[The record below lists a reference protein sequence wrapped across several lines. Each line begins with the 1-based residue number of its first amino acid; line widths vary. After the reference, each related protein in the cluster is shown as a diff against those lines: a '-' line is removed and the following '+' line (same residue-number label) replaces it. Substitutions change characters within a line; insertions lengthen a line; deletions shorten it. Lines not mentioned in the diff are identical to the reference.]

1 MKRISPIL
9 FLLAFLLA
17 ACSVPRAAVV
27 TAPVPV
33 DFILLQLNDVY
44 EIAPLEG
51 GKAGGLA
58 RVATVRQELLRE
70 NPNVIT
76 IMAGDFLS
84 PSFLGTMNFENA
96 DGEREKIAGLQM
108 IETLNAMGLD
118 YATFGN
124 HEFDIKDPALLE
136 KRMDQS
142 TFAWTVCNVDYVDE
156 NGGTR
161 AFRQNGKPVPDY
173 LIHDLKTSDGQ
184 SLKLGLLGV
193 VLPFNQM
200 PYLRYD
206 DVNESF
212 RQTLATMK
220 PTTDLQVAITHNNLD
235 EDIALAEA
243 VPGVPLF
250 MGGHEHVNLSRY
262 VGSTIITKADANA
275 KTVYIHRVRFDPASG
290 MTRVRSELK
299 TIDGTITEEP
309 LTKAVVDK
317 WLAKAYGVMEDMG
330 YEPARQVLQLTA
342 PLVCK
347 ESLIRTSQTNFGQL
361 TMDAIARAIPGADAY
376 LLNSGTMRLDDNLS
390 GVVTEYDILRTY
402 PYGGSLVTVE
412 LPGDVLAH
420 VLETG
425 LRANFGEGG
434 YLQVG
439 RVDPASLKVG
449 GAAVEEDKTYTV
461 VLPEFLA
468 KGLEARLEILGKYF
482 DGEVDDDLIIDGAKV
497 NNDVRDVVIAHMLK
511 LGKM

>member
-1 MKRISPIL
+1 MP
-9 FLLAFLLA
+9 A
-17 ACSVPRAAVV
+17 A
-27 TAPVPV
+27 V

-70 NPNVIT
+70 NANVIT
-76 IMAGDFLS
+76 VMAGDFLS

-108 IETLNAMGLD
+108 IETLNVMGLD

-142 TFAWTVCNVDYVDE
+142 TFTWTVCNVSYVDE
-156 NGGTR
+156 NGHTR
-161 AFRQNGKPVPDY
+161 PFQQNGTPVPDF
-173 LIHDLKTSDGQ
+173 LVHDLKTASGPGV
-184 SLKLGLLGV
+184 KLGLLGV

-200 PYLRYD
+200 PYLRYG
-206 DVNESF
+206 DVTERF

-220 PTTDLQVAITHNNLD
+220 PATDLQLAITHNNLD

-250 MGGHEHVNLSRY
+250 MGGHEHANLSRY
-262 VGSTIITKADANA
+262 IGSTIITKADANA
-275 KTVYIHRVRFDPASG
+275 KTVYIHRVRYDPASG
-290 MTRVRSELK
+290 MTHVRSELK
-299 TIDGTITEEP
+299 TIDDTIAEEP
-309 LTKAVVDK
+309 ITKAVVDK
-317 WLAKAYGVMEDMG
+317 WLTRAYSVMEEMG
-330 YEPARQVLQLTA
+330 YAPARQVLQLTA

-361 TMDAIARAIPGADAY
+361 TMDAIAAAMPGADAY

-402 PYGGSLVTVE
+402 PYGGKLVRVE
-412 LPGDVLAH
+412 LPGDVLAY

-434 YLQVG
+434 YLQVKN
-439 RVDPASLKVG
+439 VDVTDLTVG
-449 GAAVEEDKTYTV
+449 GKAVEETNSYTV

-482 DGEVDDDLIIDGAKV
+482 DGEVADQVSIHGEAI
-497 NNDVRDVVIAHMLK
+497 NNDVRDVVIAHMLQLK
-511 LGKM
+511 QL